1 MRRAAVG
8 LCLGLLCAATG
19 GTAWAQ
25 DKPASPPAT
34 EPGDKPAAPPGDDA
48 AQPPGEAATPPGE
61 QKAPPAAPAVKPRP
75 PTDYRDIFAVQRRP
89 VLKRKR
95 VEILPTYNLSINNPL
110 IRHHG
115 FGGVI
120 NIYLS
125 EALFVGVEG
134 TYYTSQVLNRYY
146 LIGANQG
153 LLPAVNRYTW
163 SAFGQFGYI
172 PLSGKFAFFN
182 RPIGHWELW
191 VSGGVGVFRTEIIPR
206 NVNPADPA
214 SQAFGSYRLAG
225 LLPSIGLRVWLSRWL
240 GLDAYFKNYLFTDRL
255 EPDGRTRNDGQ
266 PGEPA
271 EQAQAR
277 AVSQLTYDVT
287 FGVGFSI
294 FLPPR
299 FEYKT
304 PR

>member
-19 GTAWAQ
+19 GTALAQ

-34 EPGDKPAAPPGDDA
+34 EPGDKPAAPPGDEP
-48 AQPPGEAATPPGE
+48 AQPPATPPGEAAQPPGE
-61 QKAPPAAPAVKPRP
+61 QKAPAAPPVRLRP

-110 IRHHG
+110 VRHHG
-115 FGGVI
+115 FGGIV

-134 TYYTSQVLNRYY
+134 TYYAEQILNRYY
-146 LIGANQG
+146 LISANQG
-153 LLPAVNRYTW
+153 LVPSANQYVW
-163 SAFGQFGYI
+163 SAFAQFGYI

-182 RPIGHWELW
+182 RLIGQWELW
-191 VSGGVGVFRTEIIPR
+191 VSGGIGVFRTEIIPR
-206 NVNPADPA
+206 NVNPNDPA
-214 SQAFGSYRLAG
+214 SQPFSNYVLSG
-225 LLPSIGLRVWLSRWL
+225 LLPSIGMRVWLSRWL
-240 GLDAYFKNYLFTDRL
+240 GLDAYFKNYLFADRL
-255 EPDGRTRNDGQ
+255 ENVGRRRDEGAEEARRNS
-266 PGEPA
+266 
-271 EQAQAR
+271 
-277 AVSQLTYDVT
+277 VSQLTYNVT

-299 FEYKT
+299 FEYRT